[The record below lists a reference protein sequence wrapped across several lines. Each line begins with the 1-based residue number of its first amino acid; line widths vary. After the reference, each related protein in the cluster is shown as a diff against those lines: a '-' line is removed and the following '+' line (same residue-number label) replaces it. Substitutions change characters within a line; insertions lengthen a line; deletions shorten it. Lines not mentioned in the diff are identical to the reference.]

1 MQVLVYI
8 SKNQEKSLKL
18 LSNIEINNRKRKQPR
33 EEEEVL
39 LMLEWSWSKWLR
51 ETRGREEETPDA
63 TRPHQHTNG
72 TFGPEPAAGG
82 GRREAERQELKA
94 AKNTREHSGEKTQAL
109 LEDQS
114 HVVVTRE
121 VGLLSADVP

>member
-1 MQVLVYI
+1 
-8 SKNQEKSLKL
+8 
-18 LSNIEINNRKRKQPR
+18 
-33 EEEEVL
+33 
-39 LMLEWSWSKWLR
+39 MLEWSWSKWLR
-51 ETRGREEETPDA
+51 ETRGREEETPDV

-94 AKNTREHSGEKTQAL
+94 AKNTREKTQAL

-121 VGLLSADVP
+121 VALLSADAP